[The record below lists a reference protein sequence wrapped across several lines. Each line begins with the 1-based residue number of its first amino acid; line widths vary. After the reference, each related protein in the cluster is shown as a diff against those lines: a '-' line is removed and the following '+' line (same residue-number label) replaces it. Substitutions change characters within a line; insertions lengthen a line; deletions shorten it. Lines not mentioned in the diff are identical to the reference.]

1 MKRLFPSGQYKKDYK
16 RYRHNEKMKAALQV
30 VLNMLANEQ
39 PIPSEYQPH
48 MLTGNY
54 KGCLECHI
62 ESDFLLIWIDN
73 KRDIIELVRLG
84 SHSELFGKN

>member
-1 MKRLFPSGQYKKDYK
+1 MKKLFPSGQYKKDYK
-16 RYRHNEKMKAALQV
+16 RYRHNERKKAALQQ
-30 VLNMLANEQ
+30 VLDMLANEQ

-54 KGCLECHI
+54 KDCLECHI
-62 ESDFLLIWIDN
+62 ENDFLLMWIDE
-73 KRDIIELVRLG
+73 KSDIIELVRLG